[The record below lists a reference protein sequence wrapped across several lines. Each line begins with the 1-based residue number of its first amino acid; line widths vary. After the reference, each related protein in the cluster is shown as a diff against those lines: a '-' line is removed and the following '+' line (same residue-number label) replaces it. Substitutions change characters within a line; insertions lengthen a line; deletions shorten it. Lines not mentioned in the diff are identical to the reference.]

1 MKKPK
6 GKKRIIGRVDK
17 IDLPNFDIENLE
29 CKIDTGAD
37 TSSIH
42 CTNVRIVEK
51 DGKEFLKFR
60 VLDKK
65 HPLFSKNSHTVDEFS
80 EKRVKSSTG
89 HSETRF
95 AIKTTAIVFGKSYP
109 ITFTLSDREKMK
121 YPVLLGKRF
130 LKNKFIVDVSE
141 KDLSYTAKTEEL

>member
-1 MKKPK
+1 MKKSK
-6 GKKRIIGRVDK
+6 KTKRIIGRVDK
-17 IDLPNFDIENLE
+17 IDLPEFGIFNLE
-29 CKIDTGAD
+29 CKVDTGAD

-42 CTNVRIVEK
+42 CTKVRVVEK
-51 DGKEFLKFR
+51 EGREFLQFR

-65 HPLFSKNSHTVDEFS
+65 HPLFSKELHTVDEFS
-80 EKRVKSSTG
+80 EKTVKSSTG
-89 HSETRF
+89 HSESRF
-95 AIKTTAIVFGKSYP
+95 VIKTNTVVFGQKYP

-141 KDLSYTAKTEEL
+141 KDLSYTAKIEE

>member
-1 MKKPK
+1 MNKGNKTKKT
-6 GKKRIIGRVDK
+6 IGRVDK
-17 IDLPNFDIENLE
+17 IDLPEFGLENLE

-42 CTNVRIVEK
+42 CTRIRIIEK
-51 DGKEFLKFR
+51 DGEEFLKFR

-65 HPLFSKNSHTVDEFS
+65 HPLYSSETHTVKAFS
-80 EKRVKSSTG
+80 EKVVKSSSG
-89 HSETRF
+89 HAENRF
-95 AIKTTAIVFGKSYP
+95 VIKTKAVVLGREYP

-130 LKNKFIVDVSE
+130 LKNRFIVDVSL
-141 KDLSYTAKTEEL
+141 KDVSYNSKSSK

>member
-1 MKKPK
+1 MNKSKVTKKV
-6 GKKRIIGRVDK
+6 IGRVDK
-17 IDLPNFDIENLE
+17 IDLPEFFIEDLD

-42 CTNVRIVEK
+42 CSKVRVVEK

-60 VLDKK
+60 VLDTK
-65 HPLFSKNSHTVDEFS
+65 HPLYSKETHTVDEFT
-80 EKRVKSSTG
+80 EKRVKSSSG
-89 HSETRF
+89 HAETRF
-95 AIKTTAIVFGKSYP
+95 VIKTKAVVFGKRYP

-141 KDLSYTAKTEEL
+141 KDLSYTAKTQ

>member
-1 MKKPK
+1 MKKTDNPK
-6 GKKRIIGRVDK
+6 KIIGRVDK
-17 IDLPNFDIENLE
+17 IDLPDFDIEDLE

-42 CTNVRIVEK
+42 CSHVKVVEK

-65 HPLFSKNSHTVDEFS
+65 HPLFSKQTHTVDEFS
-80 EKRVKSSTG
+80 EKTVKSSSG
-89 HSETRF
+89 HAETRF
-95 AIKTTAIVFGKSYP
+95 VIKTKVVVFGMKHT

-141 KDLSYTAKTEEL
+141 KDLSYEAKTKTV